1 MGIVNNKEQIMTA
14 DQIMCEIR
22 LGKFTNS
29 ELNDMGRAIQFARAQ
44 LVQEVKREIRPGMTV
59 YFKDR
64 YGSRVVGT
72 VESIKIKNAIVQ
84 TSRAKY
90 RVPCNMLE
98 I

>member
-1 MGIVNNKEQIMTA
+1 MTSENIMR
-14 DQIMCEIR
+14 EIR
-22 LGKFTNS
+22 SGRFTNS
-29 ELNDMGRAIQFARAQ
+29 ELNDMGQAIQFARAQ
-44 LVQEVKREIRPGMTV
+44 LVQEIKREIRPGLTV

-72 VESIKIKNAIVQ
+72 VESVKIKNAIVQ

-98 I
+98 MS